1 MNVVFYFFV
10 SFCLTRDLIL
20 KHARGRTHVLAC
32 LAESAE
38 NRPIDGLLRFL
49 VAIFPFFL
57 AKKGWVFVRLLL
69 SFVVFTAKNGRARRK

>member
-10 SFCLTRDLIL
+10 SFCLTRDLIF

-38 NRPIDGLLRFL
+38 NRPIGGLFTFFCCNFSF
-49 VAIFPFFL
+49 FPGEKRVGIRSSAVFFC
-57 AKKGWVFVRLLL
+57 VFY
-69 SFVVFTAKNGRARRK
+69 GEERASPT